1 MVYVHGWR
9 GKIGLIFP
17 APGSAPEVEFH
28 ENVPEGVAVF
38 TARLPFEEVSPEG
51 LAKMGEYLDV
61 AAGLVAQAEV
71 DVIAFVCTT
80 GSLIKGIGYDKEI
93 IDRLERETGIPITTT
108 STAVVEALNASR
120 LKRID
125 VYTPY
130 PEDVNQAEKA
140 FLESSGFEVTS
151 IRGLEH
157 KDPTMMPQVTYQ
169 EMYRLVKDNFTGNC
183 DGIFVSCTGI
193 SVLKI
198 IEMLE
203 EDFKKPV
210 VTSNQAT
217 LWQAL
222 KKIRVG
228 AKIVG
233 LGQLFEM

>member
-1 MVYVHGWR
+1 MVFVHGWR
-9 GKIGLIFP
+9 GKIGVIFP

-28 ENVPEGVAVF
+28 ENVPEGVAVY
-38 TARLPFEEVSPEG
+38 TSRLHFEEVSPEG

-93 IDRLERETGIPITTT
+93 VDRLERATGIPVTTT
-108 STAVVEALNASR
+108 STAVVEALNAFK
-120 LKRID
+120 LKRLDI
-125 VYTPY
+125 YTPY
-130 PEDVNQAEKA
+130 PDDVNQAEKA

-151 IRGLEH
+151 IRGLGLR
-157 KDPTMMPQVTYQ
+157 DPTGMPQVTYQ
-169 EMYRLVKDNFTGNC
+169 EMYRLVKDNFTGDC

-217 LWQAL
+217 LWLAL

-228 AKIVG
+228 AKIEG
-233 LGQLFEM
+233 IGQLFNL